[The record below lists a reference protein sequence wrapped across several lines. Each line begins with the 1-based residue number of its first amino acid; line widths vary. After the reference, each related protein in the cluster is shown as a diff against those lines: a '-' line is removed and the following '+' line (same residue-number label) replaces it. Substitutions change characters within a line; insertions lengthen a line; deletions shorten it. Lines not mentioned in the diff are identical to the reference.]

1 MAVKVGA
8 SLWTATAD
16 QQRAPVRETH
26 TRDFER
32 KIGLR
37 DHSSTSNE
45 SAGRQSNEHVISEQR
60 LPYSEFPEADLAR
73 IVRPG
78 SGDAS
83 ESRAVGTLEL
93 YALGAHAGHHLSYL
107 SQIIL
112 ADQGRQGVASGGVE
126 LGYSE
131 SLNPLPIASTISLM
145 PSAAL
150 IKSPDGSWGE
160 PVEVERQ
167 EVEDSASRQLLSYFT
182 WKWPDRHFQFL
193 PRGNGLELLVR
204 DYRLTPQERDELIDE
219 LSRRASSMPEC
230 PQQIWLN
237 GEEVWRASSLSNDY
251 KGEHNGR

>member
-1 MAVKVGA
+1 MADKVGA

-16 QQRAPVRETH
+16 QQRAPVRETQ

-45 SAGRQSNEHVISEQR
+45 SAGRQRNEHVISEQR
-60 LPYSEFPEADLAR
+60 LPYSGFPEADLAR

-78 SGDAS
+78 SGHTS
-83 ESRAVGTLEL
+83 ESRAAGVLEL
-93 YALGAHAGHHLSYL
+93 YALGAQAGHHLSYL
-107 SQIIL
+107 PQLLL
-112 ADQGRQGVASGGVE
+112 AEQGLQGVASVGMEPGC
-126 LGYSE
+126 SE
-131 SLNPLPIASTISLM
+131 SLNPLPIASRISLM

-160 PVEVERQ
+160 PVEGERQ
-167 EVEDSASRQLLSYFT
+167 EVEDFASRQLLSYLA

-193 PRGNGLELLVR
+193 PRGKGLELLVR
-204 DYRLTPQERDELIDE
+204 DYRLTPQECDELIGE
-219 LSRRASSMPEC
+219 LSRRASSMPER

-237 GEEVWRASSLSNDY
+237 GEEVWRASSHSNDN
-251 KGEHNGR
+251 KGERNGR